1 MEIKLQG
8 DNGYSNLI
16 DVNDLPKFD
25 LRFEVLGSLDE
36 ASSTLGLVRASQV
49 SLEARKLILEIQRDL
64 PSMMSELATISGV
77 PLAERKITA
86 DNLSTL
92 ETTYRKLTAQYPLPN
107 AFVIPGDSFAGALL
121 HFARSVVRR
130 AERHATLLDHRTT
143 LTNPNIIPYLN
154 RLSTLLHALA
164 CAEEAIMGNTDPT
177 VARSPDAS
185 SETE

>member
-1 MEIKLQG
+1 MSPFLSALFLTYR
-8 DNGYSNLI
+8 NCT
-16 DVNDLPKFD
+16 V
-25 LRFEVLGSLDE
+25 
-36 ASSTLGLVRASQV
+36 
-49 SLEARKLILEIQRDL
+49 AR
-64 PSMMSELATISGV
+64 
-77 PLAERKITA
+77 
-86 DNLSTL
+86 
-92 ETTYRKLTAQYPLPN
+92 TTYRKLTAQYPLPN

-121 HFARSVVRR
+121 HFARAVVRR